1 MTEFTFYLSDSDTDR
16 LWALKEESGEHSLT
30 GNEYAAQLL
39 AQALRQLYPEP
50 VRYNENGEIIPR
62 KRG

>member
-30 GNEYAAQLL
+30 GNEYAARILT
-39 AQALRQLYPEP
+39 
-50 VRYNENGEIIPR
+50 
-62 KRG
+62 

>member
-1 MTEFTFYLSDSDTDR
+1 MTEFTFYLSDDDTAR
-16 LWALKEESGEHSLT
+16 LWALKEEARERNLT

-39 AQALRQLYPEP
+39 AQALRQRYPEP

>member
-1 MTEFTFYLSDSDTDR
+1 MTEFTFYLSDDDTAR
-16 LWALKEESGEHSLT
+16 LWALKEEARERNLT

-39 AQALRQLYPEP
+39 AQALRQLYPEA

>member
-1 MTEFTFYLSDSDTDR
+1 MTEFTFYLSDDDTAR
-16 LWALKEESGEHSLT
+16 LWALKEEAGERNLT

-39 AQALRQLYPEP
+39 AQALRQLHPEP

>member
-1 MTEFTFYLSDSDTDR
+1 MTEFTFYLNDGDTAR
-16 LWALKEESGEHSLT
+16 LWTLKEEAGERNLT

-39 AQALRQLYPEP
+39 AQALHQLHPEP
-50 VRYNENGEIIPR
+50 VRYDESGEIIPR

>member
-30 GNEYAAQLL
+30 GNEYAARILT
-39 AQALRQLYPEP
+39 QALRKLHPEP
-50 VRYNENGEIIPR
+50 VRYNDNGEIVPR

>member
-1 MTEFTFYLSDSDTDR
+1 MTEFTFYLSDDDTAR
-16 LWALKEESGEHSLT
+16 LWALKEEARERNLT

-39 AQALRQLYPEP
+39 AHALRQLHPEP
-50 VRYNENGEIIPR
+50 VRYDENGEIIPR

>member
-1 MTEFTFYLSDSDTDR
+1 MTEFTFYLSDDDTAR
-16 LWALKEESGEHSLT
+16 LWALKEEARERNLT

-39 AQALRQLYPEP
+39 AQALRQLYSEP